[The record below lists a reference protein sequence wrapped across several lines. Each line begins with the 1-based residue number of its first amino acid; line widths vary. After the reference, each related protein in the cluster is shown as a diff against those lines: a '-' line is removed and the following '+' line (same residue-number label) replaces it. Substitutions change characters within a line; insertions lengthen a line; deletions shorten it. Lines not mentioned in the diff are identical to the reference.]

1 MAIRAGVNVD
11 GVNVPNATGS
21 IYSPSGSVV
30 RSNITAAT
38 FHNTSG
44 ANITL
49 QVWVV
54 PNGGSPDSS
63 NQVINRSIASAESY
77 TAPELVGQSV
87 ESGGSIQANDGGAGG
102 NVVSYVSTVTD
113 FTGSS

>member
-21 IYSPSGSVV
+21 IFTPAAGVT
-30 RSNITAAT
+30 RSTVTAAT
-38 FHNTSG
+38 FNNTSG
-44 ANITL
+44 GNVTI
-49 QVWVV
+49 QVWIV
-54 PNGGSPDSS
+54 PNGGSADASNKIIDRQLSS
-63 NQVINRSIASAESY
+63 NESY

-87 ESGGSIQANDGGAGG
+87 EDGGSIQANDGGAGG
-102 NVVSYVSTVTD
+102 NVVSYVSTVTQ